1 MSATLPER
9 YLKRVLH
16 EFTRILTTQGKTV
29 LTFELNH
36 GTGGV
41 VNSMKV
47 KRFMEDEERA

>member
-1 MSATLPER
+1 MSVSLPER
-9 YLKRVLH
+9 FVK
-16 EFTRILTTQGKTV
+16 RILKELSVIPATQGKYCLTV
-29 LTFELNH
+29 EVNC